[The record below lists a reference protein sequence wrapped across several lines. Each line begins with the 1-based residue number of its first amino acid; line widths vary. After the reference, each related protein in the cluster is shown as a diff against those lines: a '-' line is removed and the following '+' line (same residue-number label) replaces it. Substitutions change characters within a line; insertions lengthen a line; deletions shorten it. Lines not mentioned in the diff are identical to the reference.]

1 VNNCGKI
8 FLIFIFSLV
17 VSEKAFSQCT
27 INTSSMSFG
36 SYDVFSNLP
45 LDSAGTV
52 SVNCTKNVVKAN
64 VTLSASSASGIF
76 NPRRMKRSGGSD
88 LLDYNIFLDVSR
100 AVIFGN
106 GSGGTSIIDLK
117 RPTGPPA
124 PWFQNINI
132 YGRIFPGQDVSVG
145 SYSDILTVTVN
156 F

>member
-1 VNNCGKI
+1 MNRVGKI
-8 FLIFIFSLV
+8 FFMFIFSFLI
-17 VSEKAFSQCT
+17 SEPAFSQCT
-27 INTSSMSFG
+27 VNTSSMSFG
-36 SYDVFSNLP
+36 NYDVFSNTS

-52 SVNCTKNVVKAN
+52 SVNCTKNVVKAS
-64 VTLSASSASGIF
+64 VTLSASPASGIF
-76 NPRRMKRSGGSD
+76 NPRRMKQSGGSD

-106 GSGGTSIIDLK
+106 GAGGTSIIDLK

-132 YGRIFPGQDVSVG
+132 YGRIFPGQNVSVG